1 MKKNKITI
9 IIASVLILL
18 SLFIVLYKNE
28 IIFSNRDKL
37 PSSDAFAIQDS
48 SKVTK
53 IFIAD
58 MHGNNVLLTKKG
70 GLWMLQDTIP
80 ALQYNVKSV
89 LGTLLN
95 LTIRQS
101 VPENALGNVNKAL
114 AVGATKVEIYE
125 IAPKF
130 SIFGIDF
137 FKKEKKTKTYY
148 FGSATQDNLASY
160 AYLEG
165 MKEPYIIYRPG
176 FRGFITPQ
184 FSQFEADWR
193 SHVLFNTK
201 FTRIESV
208 EFIDYIN
215 PEESFTVVKNGPR
228 SFDMYNWQQE
238 KVNAYDTT
246 KLFDMLTEF
255 REKNYQS
262 LIQNM
267 SDAEKDSII
276 KQNLFKTIKL
286 KNTDG
291 RTTTLNLYKMVDE
304 VQIIDEDSD
313 LVDQIQEEIN
323 RDKCYGMLTDKPNEF
338 YIIQYFHFDRQLQPF
353 SYFLKKRI
361 N

>member
-1 MKKNKITI
+1 MKNNRIII

-28 IIFSNRDKL
+28 IIFSNQNKL
-37 PSSDAFAIQDS
+37 PNSDIFAIQDS

-58 MHGNNVLLTKKG
+58 MHGNHVLLTKKEG
-70 GLWMLQDTIP
+70 VWMLQDSIP
-80 ALQYNVKSV
+80 ALQYNVTSV

-130 SIFGIDF
+130 SIFGVDF
-137 FKKEKKTKTYY
+137 FNQERKTKTYY
-148 FGSATQDNLASY
+148 FGSATQDNVASY

-193 SHVLFNTK
+193 SHTLFDTK
-201 FTRIESV
+201 FTRIETV

-215 PEESFTVVKNGPR
+215 PEETFSVIKSGPR
-228 SFDMYNWQQE
+228 SFAMYNYQQE
-238 KVNAYDTT
+238 KMNAYDTT

-262 LIQNM
+262 FIENI
-267 SDAEKDSII
+267 SKAEKDSII
-276 KQNLFKTIKL
+276 QHNLFKTIKL
-286 KNTDG
+286 KDTDG
-291 RTTTLNLYKMVDE
+291 KITILNLYKMVEE
-304 VQIIDEDSD
+304 VQIIDEDRD
-313 LVDQIQEEIN
+313 LVAQVQEEIS
-323 RDKCYGMLTDKPNEF
+323 RDKCYGMLTSKPDEF

-353 SYFLKKRI
+353 SYFLKRE